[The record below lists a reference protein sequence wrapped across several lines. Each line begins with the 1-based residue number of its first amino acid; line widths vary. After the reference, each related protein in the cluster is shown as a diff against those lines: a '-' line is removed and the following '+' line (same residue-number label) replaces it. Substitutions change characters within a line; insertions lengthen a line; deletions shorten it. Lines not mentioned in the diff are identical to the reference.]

1 RVAQPDPGC
10 RLRRGDRE
18 HVQRQHPA
26 TGRCLG
32 AGAGQRL
39 HAERVEALAVIA
51 CPGTAADSPRPFPPF
66 QESTSMA
73 ITVGST
79 TPTTGLLTSMGV
91 GSGLDVATLV
101 DKLVAAKKAPQ
112 QNQITNQA
120 ALANTQLSSLGQIGA
135 ALSALQSAMASIT
148 DGSAFNAR
156 TVTSADT
163 DVLGATASGSPVSGS
178 YKIDVTQLA
187 TALKASS
194 GAFADSSAKVGTGTL
209 TLAVDGQSM
218 SLDLTDSNNSLA
230 QVRDAINKASDN
242 PGISATIV
250 TGTDGAHL
258 VLSGTRTGAANGF
271 VVSSSGGDG
280 VAGHGAGNSV
290 SGAIDGLTL
299 NLVASGQTTL
309 TVANDPS
316 KGSSALS
323 NLVNT
328 YNSFVG
334 IYQNLTKYDA
344 TSGTAGAMIGDATIN
359 GINSTLSRLVG
370 GVVNGTSL
378 AALGISLQVDGTL
391 KLDNGKLTQAMSD
404 GGKLASQLFGGDTGL
419 AAQWNGQLDQWVG
432 PNGTLAGRTS
442 SISQQLS
449 ALKDQQATLDSRMAD
464 LTARY
469 QAQFTALDT
478 LMSKLNSTSSYLQQQ
493 FDALNNINKK

>member
-1 RVAQPDPGC
+1 
-10 RLRRGDRE
+10 
-18 HVQRQHPA
+18 
-26 TGRCLG
+26 
-32 AGAGQRL
+32 
-39 HAERVEALAVIA
+39 
-51 CPGTAADSPRPFPPF
+51 
-66 QESTSMA
+66 MA
-73 ITVGST
+73 ITVNST
-79 TPTTGLLTSMGV
+79 TPTTGLLTSLGV
-91 GSGLDVATLV
+91 GSGLPVDDLV
-101 DKLVAAKKAPQ
+101 TKLVAAKSAPQ
-112 QNQITNQA
+112 QQQITNQA
-120 ALANTQLSSLGQIGA
+120 ADANTQLSGLGQISA
-135 ALSALQSAMASIT
+135 ALSALQSAMASIS
-148 DGSAFNAR
+148 DGSAFSAR
-156 TVTSADT
+156 SINSSDT
-163 DVLGATASGSPVSGS
+163 DILNATTSGTAVGGT
-178 YKIDVTQLA
+178 YKIEVTQLA
-187 TALKASS
+187 SALKASS
-194 GAFADSSAKVGTGTL
+194 GAFEKNSTTVGTGTL
-209 TLAVDGQSM
+209 SITVGGKTM
-218 SLDLTDSNNSLA
+218 DLSIDSKNNSLA
-230 QVRDAINKASDN
+230 SIRDAINKASDN
-242 PGISATIV
+242 PGVSATIV

-280 VAGHGAGNSV
+280 GLAALDYDAAAGSGNALTVITAAQDAKYSIDDVDGHSAGNSV

-370 GVVNGTSL
+370 GVANGTSL

-391 KLDNGKLTQAMSD
+391 KLDNDKLTQAMSD

-419 AAQWNGQLDQWVG
+419 AAQLNGQLDQWVG
-432 PNGTLAGRTS
+432 TNGTLAGRTS

-449 ALKDQQATLDSRMAD
+449 ALKDQQSTLDSRMAD